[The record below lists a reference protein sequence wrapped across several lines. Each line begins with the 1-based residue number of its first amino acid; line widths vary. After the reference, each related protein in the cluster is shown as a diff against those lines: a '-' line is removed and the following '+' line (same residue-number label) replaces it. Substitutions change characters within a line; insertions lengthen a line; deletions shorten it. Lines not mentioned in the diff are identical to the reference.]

1 RGLIEAVTATGGA
14 RFAVV
19 SYADLVADDSAA
31 AGPYDLIVCNFA
43 LLDEDLVPLLSALRR
58 RLAHG
63 GRLVIQTVHPFVA
76 AGDVGYVEGWR
87 EETFTGFGEGFS
99 APMPWFFRSLS
110 GWSRAI
116 GDSGL
121 RLAELREPR
130 AEDGAVLSLVLVCR
144 ESVSN

>member
-1 RGLIEAVTATGGA
+1 
-14 RFAVV
+14 
-19 SYADLVADDSAA
+19 VADDAAA